1 MDILAIINAFMAL
14 IRKLLDNFGEDIFA
28 ELFG

>member
-1 MDILAIINAFMAL
+1 MDILAIINAIMAL
-14 IRKLLDNFGEDIFA
+14 FRKIMDAFGDDIMK

>member
-1 MDILAIINAFMAL
+1 MDILAIINALMAL
-14 IRKLLDNFGEDIFA
+14 IRKILDNFGEDIFK

>member
-1 MDILAIINAFMAL
+1 MDILAIINGFMAL
-14 IRKLLDNFGEDIFA
+14 IRKILDNFGEDIFK